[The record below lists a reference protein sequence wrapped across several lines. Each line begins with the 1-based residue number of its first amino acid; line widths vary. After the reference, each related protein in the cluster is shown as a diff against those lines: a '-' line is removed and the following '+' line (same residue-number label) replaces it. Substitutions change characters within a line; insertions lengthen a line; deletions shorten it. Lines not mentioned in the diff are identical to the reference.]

1 MGLGE
6 KQQCRWDLVN
16 IHILFESSVLNTRSE
31 SPDHA
36 AHYCKYSIP
45 LMQLNIKYL
54 EKGEKKVSH
63 LVSFNSN
70 FNLTHKGHNVV
81 CSQIMQN

>member
-16 IHILFESSVLNTRSE
+16 IHILLESSMLSTRS
-31 SPDHA
+31 SHSDHA
-36 AHYCKYSIP
+36 AHYCKYSVP

-54 EKGEKKVSH
+54 EKGEKRSH
-63 LVSFNSN
+63 ILS
-70 FNLTHKGHNVV
+70 L
-81 CSQIMQN
+81 